1 MDEVSCTKA
10 SFNQRIVN
18 RTLKDLKKKKIKLPD
33 FLVFKSCYENE
44 IYDMTYSGI
53 TLLALLNYKAGG
65 GDIFNFFNSLQHETV
80 NKTRGGRDRPE

>member
-1 MDEVSCTKA
+1 MKCYKKTSFMDEVSCTKA

-53 TLLALLNYKAGG
+53 TLLALLNDKAGG
-65 GDIFNFFNSLQHETV
+65 GEHI
-80 NKTRGGRDRPE
+80 